1 MLYLKQRFEYVHEL
15 CFVLPK
21 LISFFLSSRTFSI
34 PLFLSFILNRKMA
47 LQYVVE
53 GNVFA
58 YRDQIINAGFTG
70 AHIEVCFGEMKK

>member
-1 MLYLKQRFEYVHEL
+1 MFCFAKTDQFFPLLSNLLY
-15 CFVLPK
+15 P
-21 LISFFLSSRTFSI
+21 SFF
-34 PLFLSFILNRKMA
+34 SFILNRKMA

-70 AHIEVCFGEMKK
+70 AHIEVCFGETKKQ